1 MLTSA
6 VSDWAIGNRHLSDDR
21 VSLSTP
27 EEGTILQDSS
37 KGKGV
42 PLRGRIDELNSLRAD
57 LSLEFS
63 QHQWLTDK
71 MIDCG
76 KAVGVSVGNSKDGWE
91 KLITFAYGR
100 DKENKAALTL

>member
-6 VSDWAIGNRHLSDDR
+6 VSDWATGNRHLSDDR

-71 MIDCG
+71 MIRLWKSCG
-76 KAVGVSVGNSKDGWE
+76 SLSRQLQGWLGE
-91 KLITFAYGR
+91 ANYLCSWEG
-100 DKENKAALTL
+100 